1 MCPRGKNELVVRIK
15 LLDFSPESDS
25 VVDLLCIKENP
36 LKNVGFNTKIKIIH
50 MHLQLNGFWLKKF
63 NSKNIFHC

>member
-25 VVDLLCIKENP
+25 VVDLLCIRDNP
-36 LKNVGFNTKIKIIH
+36 LKNVGCNAKSRIVYV
-50 MHLQLNGFWLKKF
+50 HLKLNGF
-63 NSKNIFHC
+63 